1 MGGRERKGVSRRAV
15 VDVAPT
21 VAAYVRVSTSG
32 QDYSSQRHAIE
43 AAARAAGA
51 PVQLWF
57 GDVATGSK
65 MDRPQLI
72 RLRDQIRLGKIGVLW
87 VWRIDR
93 ITRSGIV
100 DCVSCIAEIQRRGC
114 IVRSVM
120 DGFPLDGAAGEICLA
135 MVAWAA
141 QQERLKMLENQA
153 AARAKCVASGRH
165 WGKPAIPTDVR
176 RLVRDL
182 ASAGH
187 SVRSIAKEAQIS
199 KSSAWN
205 ILRDSVPPKE
215 GI

>member
-1 MGGRERKGVSRRAV
+1 M
-15 VDVAPT
+15 APT

-32 QDYSSQRHAIE
+32 QDYESQRHAIE
-43 AAARAAGA
+43 AAARAEGA

-72 RLRDQIRLGKIGVLW
+72 RLRDAIRLGKIGKLW

-93 ITRSGIV
+93 LTRSGIV
-100 DCVSCIAEIQRRGC
+100 DCVSCIAEIQRCGC
-114 IVRSVM
+114 VVRSVM
-120 DGFPLDGAAGEICLA
+120 DGFPLDGPAGEICLA
-135 MVAWAA
+135 IVAWSA
-141 QQERLKMLENQA
+141 QQERLKMLENQD
-153 AARAKCVASGRH
+153 AARAKCAANGRH
-165 WGKPAIPTDVR
+165 WGKPPIPTDIR

-182 ASAGH
+182 ASAGR
-187 SVRSIAKEAQIS
+187 SVRQIAREAQIS

-205 ILRDSVPPKE
+205 ILRDGVASKE